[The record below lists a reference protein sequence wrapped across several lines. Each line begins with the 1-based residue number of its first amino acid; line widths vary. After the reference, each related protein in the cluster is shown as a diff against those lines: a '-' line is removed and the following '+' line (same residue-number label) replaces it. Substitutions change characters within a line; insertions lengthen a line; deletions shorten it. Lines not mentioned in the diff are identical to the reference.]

1 MTDQIE
7 THPLEPFLPSNAKL
21 LILGS
26 FPPPKTR
33 WKMDFYY
40 PNFQNDMWRIVGEVF
55 FQDKDYFI
63 DLENKAFKE
72 QLLKDFLNEKGIAVF
87 DTAYQVIRQK
97 NNASDKFLQIVQATD
112 LAKLL
117 KKIPQ
122 CNNLLTTGE
131 KATATLL
138 TQFSAQTQAPK
149 IAQMSVGEIKVGNEI
164 RKMTLYRLP
173 STSRAYPLPLSPIFS
188 ANWNAVK
195 KSTATQLSWLFTV
208 QIIKCLH

>member
-173 STSRAYPLPLSPIFS
+173 STSRAYPLPF
-188 ANWNAVK
+188 
-195 KSTATQLSWLFTV
+195 TQKVEHYRQFFQ
-208 QIIKCLH
+208 QIGML